1 MRKYCEKESLFLSSA
16 SALLKEKMPSVG
28 AGLLF
33 TNQLSD
39 QFFCTGVKNG
49 YFSRFFGGTDN
60 LQTG

>member
-1 MRKYCEKESLFLSSA
+1 MFS
-16 SALLKEKMPSVG
+16 KEKIPSVG

-39 QFFCTGVKNG
+39 QLFCIRGKYG
-49 YFSRFFGGTDN
+49 YFSRVFGGTDN